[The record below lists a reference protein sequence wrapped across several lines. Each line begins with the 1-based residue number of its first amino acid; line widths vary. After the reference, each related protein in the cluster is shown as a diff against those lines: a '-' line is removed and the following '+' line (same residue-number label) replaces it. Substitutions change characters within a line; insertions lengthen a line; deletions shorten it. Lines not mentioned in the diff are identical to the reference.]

1 MMTFPAEFH
10 AESKSSTENQQNQKK
25 CIRKISEKKSLFQ
38 NKILLK
44 ESLSFFSEKNRT
56 SKQFCYKPQHF
67 EIFTGAIS
75 SFFHAEYILSKFNFS
90 LIIY

>member
-1 MMTFPAEFH
+1 MMTFPAEFQ
-10 AESKSSTENQQNQKK
+10 AESKSSIENQQSQKMH
-25 CIRKISEKKSLFQ
+25 SQDLEKKSLLQ

-44 ESLSFFSEKNRT
+44 QNLSFFSEKIRT

-67 EIFTGAIS
+67 TSAIS
-75 SFFHAEYILSKFNFS
+75 SFFLAEYILSKFNFS